1 MGFAIQL
8 SRAALIACGLA
19 GCMSPQYAD
28 APTPTRFQRTDQLKL
43 QSAAHWRVIA
53 EHFAT
58 QMTKDLQAKQLTRPV
73 YISSENGDFA
83 FVEGFRELLTT
94 SLVNQGVEIST
105 VPEGADK
112 LDIRYAAYRFDNDRA
127 YEKYQY
133 GSVTTLAAG
142 LWAFVA
148 SAIGI
153 SDAGASVGISILL
166 ATSGVEGAAA
176 LRNETALGGKQA
188 KVAPGPMP
196 KTEIVLTASL
206 QRDNRIVA
214 RRSNVYFTADEDA
227 ALYWQKT
234 GKAANRGVTMP
245 VRGE

>member
-19 GCMSPQYAD
+19 GCMSSQYAD

-73 YISSENGDFA
+73 FITSENGDFA

-112 LDIRYAAYRFDNDRA
+112 LDIRYAAYRFDNNRTYDSRI
-127 YEKYQY
+127 Y
-133 GSVTTLAAG
+133 GVKAMSV
-142 LWAFVA
+142 
-148 SAIGI
+148 
-153 SDAGASVGISILL
+153 AGAWALDGMIVSKIVKHAADLNWPL
-166 ATSGVEGAAA
+166 ALVGAAIA
-176 LRNETALGGKQA
+176 DLADVEQSKRA
-188 KVAPGPMP
+188 KGLFP

-234 GKAANRGVTMP
+234 GKAANRGVMMP

>member
-73 YISSENGDFA
+73 FITSENGDFA

-112 LDIRYAAYRFDNDRA
+112 LEIRYAAYRFDNNRTYDP
-127 YEKYQY
+127 KTQ
-133 GSVTTLAAG
+133 
-142 LWAFVA
+142 W
-148 SAIGI
+148 
-153 SDAGASVGISILL
+153 L
-166 ATSGVEGAAA
+166 ATLLVGGAWALEGLVVSQALNVKNWDSLIRPGLLGGAAILDWQDFQSA
-176 LRNETALGGKQA
+176 KQA
-188 KVAPGPMP
+188 KGAFP

-234 GKAANRGVTMP
+234 GKTANRGVMMP

>member
-19 GCMSPQYAD
+19 GCMSSQYAD

-58 QMTKDLQAKQLTRPV
+58 QMTKDLQSKQLTRPV
-73 YISSENGDFA
+73 FITSENGDFA

-112 LDIRYAAYRFDNDRA
+112 LDIRYAAYRFDNNRTYDSRI
-127 YEKYQY
+127 Y
-133 GSVTTLAAG
+133 GVKAMSV
-142 LWAFVA
+142 
-148 SAIGI
+148 
-153 SDAGASVGISILL
+153 AGAWALDGMIVSKIVKHAADLNWPL
-166 ATSGVEGAAA
+166 ALVGAAIA
-176 LRNETALGGKQA
+176 DLADVEQSKRA
-188 KVAPGPMP
+188 KGLFP

-234 GKAANRGVTMP
+234 GKAANRGVMMP

>member
-105 VPEGADK
+105 VSEGADK
-112 LDIRYAAYRFDNDRA
+112 LEIRYAAYRFDNDRT
-127 YEKYQY
+127 YDPKTQWL
-133 GSVTTLAAG
+133 TTLVVGG
-142 LWAFVA
+142 LWALEGLVVSQA
-148 SAIGI
+148 LNVKNWDSLGRPA
-153 SDAGASVGISILL
+153 LL
-166 ATSGVEGAAA
+166 GGAALFDFQSFRPA
-176 LRNETALGGKQA
+176 NQA
-188 KVAPGPMP
+188 KGAYP